1 MARYNRINIDGAAET
16 ENRQMK
22 VAVLPGSLAFIGSDD
37 KLDKFV
43 TAGAGEGVQLYA
55 IGVDYLQG
63 KRVTETVAI
72 GDIGVGNYFEAGRS
86 FAMLVKAAAALTVD
100 TPLAVD
106 ATGVLR
112 IGVVGTDHI
121 VAYSKEKFTVG
132 ASAELV
138 IVRAA

>member
-1 MARYNRINIDGAAET
+1 MARYNRINIDGVAET

-37 KLDKFV
+37 KFDKFV
-43 TAGAGEGVQLYA
+43 TDGAGEGVQLYA

-72 GDIGVGNYFEAGRS
+72 GDIGVGNYFETGRS
-86 FAMLVKAAAALTVD
+86 FAMLVKAAAALNVD

>member
-22 VAVLPGSLAFIGSDD
+22 VALLPGSLAFIGLDD
-37 KLDKFV
+37 KFDKFV

-72 GDIGVGNYFEAGRS
+72 GDIGVGNYFETGRS
-86 FAMLVKAAAALTVD
+86 FAMLVKAAAALNVD

>member
-22 VAVLPGSLAFIGSDD
+22 VTVLPGSLAFIGSDD
-37 KLDKFV
+37 KFDKFV
-43 TAGAGEGVQLYA
+43 TVGAGEGIQLYA

-72 GDIGVGNYFEAGRS
+72 GDIGVGNYFETGRS
-86 FAMLVKAAAALTVD
+86 FAMLVKAAAALNVD

-106 ATGVLR
+106 AAGVLR

-132 ASAELV
+132 ASSELV

>member
-22 VAVLPGSLAFIGSDD
+22 VAVFPGSLAFIGSDD
-37 KLDKFV
+37 KFDKFV
-43 TAGAGEGVQLYA
+43 ATGAGEGVQLYA

-72 GDIGVGNYFEAGRS
+72 GDIGVGNYFETGRS
-86 FAMLVKAAAALTVD
+86 FAMLVKAAAALNVD